1 MGNVL
6 ICRGQSFR
14 LIRCSKGCGAAAAA
28 GVQEKSFHS
37 GRAVQQFN
45 IQKIRNGTGRAVV
58 DECVWADVG
67 MTAVKEDA
75 CLGSRQRLRPHI
87 FR

>member
-1 MGNVL
+1 
-6 ICRGQSFR
+6 
-14 LIRCSKGCGAAAAA
+14 
-28 GVQEKSFHS
+28 VQEKSFHS